1 MAELLAGQHK
11 PISEHG
17 REHVVAQNPSYGY
30 LTMIGEREADV
41 PINIWN
47 SLNGCRN
54 IDFMYKMECT
64 PGCFQHFPRLKSG
77 RKLPQVCLLPKR
89 LCMAF
94 YLL

>member
-47 SLNGCRN
+47 S
-54 IDFMYKMECT
+54 
-64 PGCFQHFPRLKSG
+64 
-77 RKLPQVCLLPKR
+77 KLDVEI
-89 LCMAF
+89 
-94 YLL
+94 